1 MGWMR
6 PAGKGGGILG
16 IRGAGAGFWDELGV
30 GWERELRTRY
40 LRD

>member
-1 MGWMR
+1 M
-6 PAGKGGGILG
+6 G